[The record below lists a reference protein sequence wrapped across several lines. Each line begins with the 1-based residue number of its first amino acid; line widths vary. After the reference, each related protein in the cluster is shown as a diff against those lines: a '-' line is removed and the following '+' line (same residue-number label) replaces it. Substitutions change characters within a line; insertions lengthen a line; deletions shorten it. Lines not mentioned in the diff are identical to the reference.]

1 MACGPGLDEV
11 VEDQHYQP
19 RLQLQLQP
27 PSEPL
32 CSSLGSPIPACR
44 VKYFCGG
51 SVKYITR
58 LRYAW
63 KWPKSLL
70 WVVGGWWVVV
80 SKPILVASLKPI
92 TIPLDCKQ

>member
-1 MACGPGLDEV
+1 MACGPGLHEV

-58 LRYAW
+58 LRS
-63 KWPKSLL
+63 KVISLSL
-70 WVVGGWWVVV
+70 FLFSIVPWV
-80 SKPILVASLKPI
+80 LL
-92 TIPLDCKQ
+92 